1 MKDSKNMPK
10 YEEPWES
17 NKGKA
22 DAKPSTLRGVLEVLR
37 SGRVSLMVMC
47 GLVLLWL
54 FYVTCTTYI
63 GPGEFGIKQV
73 LYSPFGLFGPMGTQN
88 KVYETGIHHQFPT
101 MEKILVFPK
110 TIQVLTMRDEADSR
124 EKVSENISSTDEQF
138 SRIAKAAY
146 IQTSDG
152 FYVKMDTSI
161 LYRIEDPVKLVN
173 MVGAGKLYEDNGILP
188 VAENA
193 IKMRLGA
200 LQPEDFF
207 EAKVRVAKL
216 DEARD
221 LMNEK
226 LRPMGL
232 KVEHVMARYPHLH
245 PDVAA
250 RVEENNMQKQTKLLN
265 ISLTAQAAAEAEL
278 AKVVNEGTA
287 AKGVAL
293 QKGKAYQ
300 IQRAAEME
308 LYERTRKAEGD
319 KIRKMAEAQKAELLN
334 EAYRGAGS
342 EVMLGMKMAANLTNL
357 DSILV
362 PAGGANGFNP
372 LDIQSIMR
380 LFSIGSTNQGGSS
393 SPGNQQ
399 SAAANQ

>member
-1 MKDSKNMPK
+1 MPK
-10 YEEPWES
+10 YEEFWNR
-17 NKGKA
+17 NKSKLAAERTG
-22 DAKPSTLRGVLEVLR
+22 LRDLLR
-37 SGRVSLMVMC
+37 ANRVSLILM
-47 GLVLLWL
+47 GALLAL
-54 FYVTCTTYI
+54 SVFYLTCTTYI
-63 GPGEFGIKQV
+63 GPGEFGIKQI

-88 KVYETGIHHQFPT
+88 TIYETGIHHQFPT
-101 MEKILVFPK
+101 MEKILLFPK
-110 TIQVLTMRDEADSR
+110 TIQVLTMRDDPDPKQ
-124 EKVSENISSTDEQF
+124 KVTETISATDEKF
-138 SRIAKAAY
+138 TRLVKAAY

-161 LYRIEDPVKLVN
+161 LYCIQDPVKLVN
-173 MVGAGKLYEDNGILP
+173 RVGAGKLYEDNGILP

-193 IKMRLGA
+193 IKVRLGT

-207 EAKVRVAKL
+207 DAKTRTAKL

-232 KVEHVMARYPHLH
+232 KVKHVLARYPHLH

-265 ISLTAQAAAEAEL
+265 VSLTAQAAAEAEL

-300 IQRAAEME
+300 IQRASEKE
-308 LYERTRKAEGD
+308 LYERTKKAEGD
-319 KIRKMAEAQKAELLN
+319 KIRKMAEARKSELLN
-334 EAYRGAGS
+334 EAYRGGGS
-342 EVMLGMKMAANLTNL
+342 DMMVGMKMAGILTNL
-357 DSILV
+357 ETILV
-362 PAGGANGFNP
+362 PAGGANAFNP
-372 LDIQSIMR
+372 LDVQSLMR
-380 LFSIGSTNQGGSS
+380 LFSIGSTNQTMA
-393 SPGNQQ
+393 Q
-399 SAAANQ
+399 

>member
-1 MKDSKNMPK
+1 MPK
-10 YEEPWES
+10 YDESWES
-17 NKGKA
+17 NKSKLTGKGA
-22 DAKPSTLRGVLEVLR
+22 AWRGLLDLLR
-37 SGRVSLMVMC
+37 STRASLMVM
-47 GLVLLWL
+47 GALIVLWV
-54 FYVTCTTYI
+54 FYMTCTTYI

-73 LYSPFGLFGPMGTQN
+73 LYSPFGLFGPMGTQ
-88 KVYETGIHHQFPT
+88 KTIYETGIHHQFPT
-101 MEKILVFPK
+101 MEKILRFPK
-110 TIQVLTMRDEADSR
+110 TIQVLTMRDEPDSR
-124 EKVSENISSTDEQF
+124 EKITETISTTDERF
-138 SRIAKAAY
+138 TRIVKAAY
-146 IQTSDG
+146 VQTSDG

-193 IKMRLGA
+193 IKVRLGS

-207 EAKVRVAKL
+207 DAKTRVAKL

-226 LRPMGL
+226 LQPMGL
-232 KVEHVMARYPHLH
+232 KVEHVLARYPHLH

-265 ISLTAQAAAEAEL
+265 VSLTAQAAAEAEL

-300 IQRAAEME
+300 IQREAERD
-308 LYERTRKAEGD
+308 LYERTKKAEGD
-319 KIRKMAEAQKAELLN
+319 KIRKVAEARKAELLN

-342 EVMLGMKMAANLTNL
+342 EIMLGMKMAANLTNL

-362 PAGGANGFNP
+362 PAGGANAFNP
-372 LDIQSIMR
+372 LDVQSLMR
-380 LFSIGSTNQGGSS
+380 LFSIDSTNQ
-393 SPGNQQ
+393 NVAQ
-399 SAAANQ
+399 

>member
-1 MKDSKNMPK
+1 MPK
-10 YEEPWES
+10 LDESWDS
-17 NKGKA
+17 NKNKSPAGRSGLF
-22 DAKPSTLRGVLEVLR
+22 DILR
-37 SGRVSLMVMC
+37 SNRISLIVF
-47 GLVLLWL
+47 GSLFVLWM
-54 FYVTCTTYI
+54 FYVTCTTYV

-88 KVYETGIHHQFPT
+88 KIYETGIHHQFPT
-101 MEKILVFPK
+101 MEKILRFPK
-110 TIQVLTMRDEADSR
+110 TIQVLTMRDNPDSR
-124 EKVSENISSTDEQF
+124 EKITETISETDEQF
-138 SRIAKAAY
+138 TRIVKAAY

-161 LYRIEDPVKLVN
+161 LYCIEDPIKLVN
-173 MVGAGKLYEDNGILP
+173 RVGAGKLYEDNGILP

-193 IKMRLGA
+193 IKVRLGT

-207 EAKVRVAKL
+207 DAKIRVAKL

-226 LRPMGL
+226 LEPMGL
-232 KVEHVMARYPHLH
+232 KVKHVLARYPHLH

-265 ISLTAQAAAEAEL
+265 VSLTAQSAAEAEL
-278 AKVVNEGTA
+278 AKVVNEGMA

-300 IQRAAEME
+300 VQRASEKE
-308 LYERTRKAEGD
+308 LYERTKKAEGD
-319 KIRKMAEAQKAELLN
+319 KIRRVAEATKAEMLN

-342 EVMLGMKMAANLTNL
+342 DMLVGMKMAANLTNL
-357 DSILV
+357 DTILV
-362 PAGGANGFNP
+362 PAGGANAFNP
-372 LDIQSIMR
+372 LDVQSLMR
-380 LFSIGSTNQGGSS
+380 LFSIGSTNLTIPVIDSTS
-393 SPGNQQ
+393 H
-399 SAAANQ
+399 

>member
-1 MKDSKNMPK
+1 MPK
-10 YEEPWES
+10 YDESWES
-17 NKGKA
+17 SRSKVAGKKA
-22 DAKPSTLRGVLEVLR
+22 ALLAVLDLFRST
-37 SGRVSLMVMC
+37 RVSLMVMG
-47 GLVLLWL
+47 GLVVLWV
-54 FYVTCTTYI
+54 FYLTCTTYI

-88 KVYETGIHHQFPT
+88 KIYETGIHHQFPT
-101 MEKILVFPK
+101 MEKILRFPK
-110 TIQVLTMRDEADSR
+110 TIQVLTMRDEPDAR
-124 EKVSENISSTDEQF
+124 EKITETISATDEKF
-138 SRIAKAAY
+138 TRIVKAAY
-146 IQTSDG
+146 VQTSDG

-193 IKMRLGA
+193 IKVRLGS

-207 EAKVRVAKL
+207 DAKIRVAKL

-226 LRPMGL
+226 LRPLGL
-232 KVEHVMARYPHLH
+232 KVEHVLARYPHLH

-265 ISLTAQAAAEAEL
+265 VSLTAQAAAEADL

-287 AKGVAL
+287 AKGVAV

-300 IQRAAEME
+300 IQRASEME
-308 LYERTRKAEGD
+308 LYERTKKAEGD
-319 KIRKMAEAQKAELLN
+319 KVRKMAEARKAELLN

-342 EVMLGMKMAANLTNL
+342 EIMLGMKMAGNLTNL
-357 DSILV
+357 ETILV
-362 PAGGANGFNP
+362 PAGGANAFNP
-372 LDIQSIMR
+372 LDVQSLMR
-380 LFSIGSTNQGGSS
+380 LFSIGSTNQT
-393 SPGNQQ
+393 
-399 SAAANQ
+399 SAQ

>member
-1 MKDSKNMPK
+1 MSK
-10 YEEPWES
+10 YEEYWRNDKS
-17 NKGKA
+17 
-22 DAKPSTLRGVLEVLR
+22 KPSARKAAVLALLDLLR
-37 SGRVSLMVMC
+37 STRVSLMVIG
-47 GLVLLWL
+47 GLLLL
-54 FYVTCTTYI
+54 CVFYLTCTTYI
-63 GPGEFGIKQV
+63 GPGEFGVKQV

-88 KVYETGIHHQFPT
+88 KTYETGIHHQFPM
-101 MEKILVFPK
+101 MEKILRFPK
-110 TIQVLTMRDEADSR
+110 TIQVLTMRDEPDAR
-124 EKVSENISSTDEQF
+124 EKITETISSTDEMF
-138 SRIAKAAY
+138 TRIVKAAY
-146 IQTSDG
+146 VQTSDG

-193 IKMRLGA
+193 IKVRLGS

-207 EAKVRVAKL
+207 DAKTRVAKL

-226 LRPMGL
+226 LKPMGL
-232 KVEHVMARYPHLH
+232 KVEHVLARYPHLH

-265 ISLTAQAAAEAEL
+265 VSLTAMAAAEAEL

-300 IQRAAEME
+300 IQRTSEKE
-308 LYERTRKAEGD
+308 LYERTKKAEGD
-319 KIRKMAEAQKAELLN
+319 KIRKMAEARKAEMLN

-342 EVMLGMKMAANLTNL
+342 EIMLGMKMAGNLTNL
-357 DSILV
+357 ETILV
-362 PAGGANGFNP
+362 PAGGANAFNP
-372 LDIQSIMR
+372 LDVQSLMR
-380 LFSIGSTNQGGSS
+380 LFSIGSTNQT
-393 SPGNQQ
+393 
-399 SAAANQ
+399 SAQ

>member
-1 MKDSKNMPK
+1 MPK
-10 YEEPWES
+10 YDESWES
-17 NKGKA
+17 NRSRSA
-22 DAKPSTLRGVLEVLR
+22 AKQAVLRGLLDLFR
-37 SGRVSLMVMC
+37 STRVSLMVMG
-47 GLVLLWL
+47 GLLVLWL
-54 FYVTCTTYI
+54 FYLTCTTYI

-73 LYSPFGLFGPMGTQN
+73 LYSPFGLFGSMGTQN

-101 MEKILVFPK
+101 MEKILRFPK
-110 TIQVLTMRDEADSR
+110 TIQVLTMRDQPDSR
-124 EKVSENISSTDEQF
+124 EKITETISGTDELF
-138 SRIAKAAY
+138 TRIVKAAY
-146 IQTSDG
+146 VQTSDG

-193 IKMRLGA
+193 IKVRLGS

-207 EAKVRVAKL
+207 DAKTRVAKL

-232 KVEHVMARYPHLH
+232 KVEHVLARYPHLH

-265 ISLTAQAAAEAEL
+265 VSLTALSAAEAEL

-300 IQRAAEME
+300 IQRASEKE
-308 LYERTRKAEGD
+308 LYERTKKAEGD
-319 KIRKMAEAQKAELLN
+319 KVRKMAEARKAELLN

-342 EVMLGMKMAANLTNL
+342 EIMLGMKMAGNLTNL
-357 DSILV
+357 ETILV
-362 PAGGANGFNP
+362 PAGGANAFSP
-372 LDIQSIMR
+372 LDIESLMR
-380 LFSIGSTNQGGSS
+380 LFSIGSTNQTGA
-393 SPGNQQ
+393 Q
-399 SAAANQ
+399 

>member
-1 MKDSKNMPK
+1 MNDKKIMPK
-10 YEEPWES
+10 YDEPWES
-17 NKGKA
+17 NKR
-22 DAKPSTLRGVLEVLR
+22 KPVDKGAILRGLFDLLR
-37 SGRVSLMVMC
+37 STRVSLMLM
-47 GLVLLWL
+47 GGLLVLWV
-54 FYVTCTTYI
+54 FYLTCTTYI
-63 GPGEFGIKQV
+63 GPGEFGVKQV
-73 LYSPFGLFGPMGTQN
+73 LYSPFGLFGPMGTQ
-88 KVYETGIHHQFPT
+88 KTIYETGIHHQFPT
-101 MEKILVFPK
+101 MEKILRFPK
-110 TIQVLTMRDEADSR
+110 TIQVLTMRDEPDAR
-124 EKVSENISSTDEQF
+124 EKITETISTMDQNF
-138 SRIAKAAY
+138 TRIVKAAY
-146 IQTSDG
+146 VQTSDG

-193 IKMRLGA
+193 IKVRLGS

-207 EAKVRVAKL
+207 DAKTRVAKL

-226 LRPMGL
+226 LKPMGL
-232 KVEHVMARYPHLH
+232 KVEHVLARYPHLH

-265 ISLTAQAAAEAEL
+265 VSLTAQAAAEAEL

-300 IQRAAEME
+300 IQRTSEMD
-308 LYERTRKAEGD
+308 LYERTKKAEGD
-319 KIRKMAEAQKAELLN
+319 KVRKMAEARKAEMLN

-342 EVMLGMKMAANLTNL
+342 EIMLGMKMAGNLTNL
-357 DSILV
+357 ETILV
-362 PAGGANGFNP
+362 PAGGANAFNP
-372 LDIQSIMR
+372 LDVQSLMR
-380 LFSIGSTNQGGSS
+380 LFSIGSTNQT
-393 SPGNQQ
+393 
-399 SAAANQ
+399 SAQ

>member
-1 MKDSKNMPK
+1 MPK
-10 YEEPWES
+10 YDES
-17 NKGKA
+17 WGTNKTAPAPKGA
-22 DAKPSTLRGVLEVLR
+22 LLDLLR
-37 SGRVSLMVMC
+37 SGRLSIIVVSCLF
-47 GLVLLWL
+47 LLWV
-54 FYVTCTTYI
+54 FYLTCTTYI

-88 KVYETGIHHQFPT
+88 KIYETGIHHQFPT
-101 MEKILVFPK
+101 MEKILRFPK
-110 TIQVLTMRDEADSR
+110 TIQVLTMRDDPDPK
-124 EKVSENISSTDEQF
+124 EKITETISAMDEKF
-138 SRIAKAAY
+138 TRIVKAAY

-161 LYRIEDPVKLVN
+161 LYCIEDPVKLVN

-193 IKMRLGA
+193 IKVRLGT

-207 EAKVRVAKL
+207 DAKTRVAKL

-226 LRPMGL
+226 LQPMGL
-232 KVEHVMARYPHLH
+232 KVKHVLARYPHLH

-265 ISLTAQAAAEAEL
+265 VSLTAQSAAEAEL

-300 IQRAAEME
+300 VQRTSEKE

-319 KIRKMAEAQKAELLN
+319 KIRKVAEARKSQLLN

-342 EVMLGMKMAANLTNL
+342 DIMVGMKMAGNLTNL
-357 DSILV
+357 DTILV
-362 PAGGANGFNP
+362 PTGGANAFNP
-372 LDIQSIMR
+372 MDVQSLMR
-380 LFSIGSTNQGGSS
+380 LFSIGSTNQ
-393 SPGNQQ
+393 
-399 SAAANQ
+399 ANSQ

>member
-1 MKDSKNMPK
+1 MPK
-10 YEEPWES
+10 YDEPWDS
-17 NKGKA
+17 NKNKPRDRKA
-22 DAKPSTLRGVLEVLR
+22 ALAALLDLLR
-37 SGRVSLMVMC
+37 STRVSLIVIG
-47 GLVLLWL
+47 GLVLLWI
-54 FYVTCTTYI
+54 FYLTCTTYI
-63 GPGEFGIKQV
+63 GPGEFGVKQV

-88 KVYETGIHHQFPT
+88 KIYETGIHHQFPT
-101 MEKILVFPK
+101 MEKILRFPR
-110 TIQVLTMRDEADSR
+110 TVQVLTMRDAPDSR
-124 EKVSENISSTDEQF
+124 EKITETISATDEKF
-138 SRIAKAAY
+138 TRIVKAAY
-146 IQTSDG
+146 VQTSDG
-152 FYVKMDTSI
+152 FYVKMDTTI

-193 IKMRLGA
+193 IKVRLGA

-207 EAKVRVAKL
+207 DAKIRVAKL

-226 LRPMGL
+226 LKPMGL
-232 KVEHVMARYPHLH
+232 KVEHVLARYPHLH

-250 RVEENNMQKQTKLLN
+250 RVEENNLQKQTKLLN
-265 ISLTAQAAAEAEL
+265 VSLTAQSGAEAEL

-300 IQRAAEME
+300 IQREAEKE

-319 KIRKMAEAQKAELLN
+319 RIRKMAEAQKAELLN

-342 EVMLGMKMAANLTNL
+342 DMMVGMKMAGNLTNL
-357 DSILV
+357 ETILV
-362 PAGGANGFNP
+362 PAGGANAFNP
-372 LDIQSIMR
+372 LDVQSLMR
-380 LFSIGSTNQGGSS
+380 LFSIGSTNL
-393 SPGNQQ
+393 P
-399 SAAANQ
+399 SAQ

>member
-1 MKDSKNMPK
+1 MPK
-10 YEEPWES
+10 YDES
-17 NKGKA
+17 WTSKT
-22 DAKPSTLRGVLEVLR
+22 KPTAAVARAGLLDLLR
-37 SGRVSLMVMC
+37 SNRVSLIVIAA
-47 GLVLLWL
+47 LLALWA
-54 FYVTCTTYI
+54 FYLTCTTYV

-88 KVYETGIHHQFPT
+88 KIYETGIHHQFPT
-101 MEKILVFPK
+101 MEKILRFPK
-110 TIQVLTMRDEADSR
+110 TIQVLTMRDDPDPR
-124 EKVSENISSTDEQF
+124 QKVTETISSTDELF
-138 SRIAKAAY
+138 TRIVKAAY

-161 LYRIEDPVKLVN
+161 LYCIEDPVKLVN
-173 MVGAGKLYEDNGILP
+173 MVGAGKLSEDNGILP

-193 IKMRLGA
+193 IKVRLGT

-207 EAKVRVAKL
+207 DAKTRVAKL

-226 LRPMGL
+226 LKPMGL
-232 KVEHVMARYPHLH
+232 KVKHVLARYPHLH
-245 PDVAA
+245 PDVAS

-278 AKVVNEGTA
+278 EKVVNEGTA

-300 IQRAAEME
+300 IQRTSEKE

-319 KIRKMAEAQKAELLN
+319 KIRKMAEATKSEMLN

-342 EVMLGMKMAANLTNL
+342 DMMVGMKMAANLTNL
-357 DSILV
+357 DTILV
-362 PAGGANGFNP
+362 PAGGANAFNP
-372 LDIQSIMR
+372 LDVQSLMK
-380 LFSIGSTNQGGSS
+380 LFSIGSTNL
-393 SPGNQQ
+393 N
-399 SAAANQ
+399 AAQ

>member
-1 MKDSKNMPK
+1 MAK
-10 YEEPWES
+10 YDEPWDS
-17 NKGKA
+17 NKSKPA
-22 DAKPSTLRGVLEVLR
+22 AKGLGLLELLR
-37 SGRVSLMVMC
+37 SNRASLIVMV
-47 GLVLLWL
+47 GLLALWV
-54 FYVTCTTYI
+54 FYLTCTTYI

-73 LYSPFGLFGPMGTQN
+73 LYSPFGLFGPMGTQK

-101 MEKILVFPK
+101 IEKILRFPK
-110 TIQVLTMRDEADSR
+110 TIQVLTMRDDPDPKQ
-124 EKVSENISSTDEQF
+124 KVTETISATDERF
-138 SRIAKAAY
+138 TRVVKAAY

-152 FYVKMDTSI
+152 FYVKMDASI
-161 LYRIEDPVKLVN
+161 LYCIEDPVKLVN

-193 IKMRLGA
+193 IKVRLGA
-200 LQPEDFF
+200 LEPEDFF
-207 EAKVRVAKL
+207 DAKIRAAKL
-216 DEARD
+216 NEARD

-226 LRPMGL
+226 LEPMGL
-232 KVEHVMARYPHLH
+232 KVKHVLARYPHLH

-265 ISLTAQAAAEAEL
+265 VALTAQAAAEAEL

-300 IQRAAEME
+300 IQRESERE

-319 KIRKMAEAQKAELLN
+319 KIRKMAEARKSELLN

-342 EVMLGMKMAANLTNL
+342 DMMVGMKMAGVLTNL
-357 DSILV
+357 DTILI
-362 PAGGANGFNP
+362 PAGGPNAFNP
-372 LDIQSIMR
+372 MDVQSLMR
-380 LFSIGSTNQGGSS
+380 LFSIGGTNQ
-393 SPGNQQ
+393 
-399 SAAANQ
+399 ANAQ

>member
-1 MKDSKNMPK
+1 MPK
-10 YEEPWES
+10 LDEPWDS
-17 NKGKA
+17 NKS
-22 DAKPSTLRGVLEVLR
+22 KPTASGAGLLGLFR
-37 SGRVSLMVMC
+37 SNRISLIVVG
-47 GLVLLWL
+47 GLLALWA
-54 FYVTCTTYI
+54 FYLTCTTYI
-63 GPGEFGIKQV
+63 GPGEFGVKQV

-88 KVYETGIHHQFPT
+88 RIYETGIHHQFPT
-101 MEKILVFPK
+101 MEKILRFPK
-110 TIQVLTMRDEADSR
+110 TIQVLTMRDDPDPKQ
-124 EKVSENISSTDEQF
+124 KVTETISATDEKF
-138 SRIAKAAY
+138 TRLVKAAY

-161 LYRIEDPVKLVN
+161 LYCIENPVKLVN

-193 IKMRLGA
+193 IKVRLGT

-207 EAKVRVAKL
+207 DAKTRVAKL

-232 KVEHVMARYPHLH
+232 NVKHVLARYPHLH

-265 ISLTAQAAAEAEL
+265 VSLTAQAAAEAEL
-278 AKVVNEGTA
+278 AKVVNEGMA

-300 IQRAAEME
+300 IQRASEKE
-308 LYERTRKAEGD
+308 LYERTKKAEGD
-319 KIRKMAEAQKAELLN
+319 KIRKMAEATKAEMLN

-342 EVMLGMKMAANLTNL
+342 DMLVGMKMAANLTNL
-357 DSILV
+357 ETILV
-362 PAGGANGFNP
+362 PAGGANAFNP
-372 LDIQSIMR
+372 LDVQSLMR
-380 LFSIGSTNQGGSS
+380 LFSIGSTNRNVA
-393 SPGNQQ
+393 P
-399 SAAANQ
+399 

>member
-1 MKDSKNMPK
+1 MPK
-10 YEEPWES
+10 YDETWER
-17 NKGKA
+17 NKTQPA
-22 DAKPSTLRGVLEVLR
+22 AKGAALRGLLDLFR
-37 SGRVSLMVMC
+37 STRVSLIVMG
-47 GLVLLWL
+47 GLLVLWL
-54 FYVTCTTYI
+54 FYLTCTTYI

-73 LYSPFGLFGPMGTQN
+73 LYSPFGLFGPMGTQ
-88 KVYETGIHHQFPT
+88 KTVYETGIHHQFPT
-101 MEKILVFPK
+101 MEKILRFPK
-110 TIQVLTMRDEADSR
+110 TIQVLTMRDAPDSR
-124 EKVSENISSTDEQF
+124 EKITETISSTDELYT
-138 SRIAKAAY
+138 RIVKAAY
-146 IQTSDG
+146 VQTSDG

-193 IKMRLGA
+193 IKVRLGT

-207 EAKVRVAKL
+207 DAKTRVAKL

-226 LRPMGL
+226 LKPMGL
-232 KVEHVMARYPHLH
+232 KVEHVLARYPHLH

-265 ISLTAQAAAEAEL
+265 VSLTAQAAAEADL

-300 IQRAAEME
+300 IQRTSETE
-308 LYERTRKAEGD
+308 LYERTKKAEGD
-319 KIRKMAEAQKAELLN
+319 KVRKMAEARKAELLN

-342 EVMLGMKMAANLTNL
+342 EIMLGMKMASNLTNL
-357 DSILV
+357 DTILV
-362 PAGGANGFNP
+362 PAGGSNAFNP
-372 LDIQSIMR
+372 LDVQSLMR
-380 LFSIGSTNQGGSS
+380 LFSIGSTNQTNS
-393 SPGNQQ
+393 Q
-399 SAAANQ
+399 

>member
-1 MKDSKNMPK
+1 MPK
-10 YEEPWES
+10 YTEPWES
-17 NKGKA
+17 TKSNPAGKRA
-22 DAKPSTLRGVLEVLR
+22 ALSSLLDLFR
-37 SGRVSLMVMC
+37 SARVSLIVMA
-47 GLVLLWL
+47 GLLVLWV
-54 FYVTCTTYI
+54 FYLTCTTYI

-88 KVYETGIHHQFPT
+88 KIYETGIHHQFPT
-101 MEKILVFPK
+101 MEKILRFPK
-110 TIQVLTMRDEADSR
+110 TIQVLTMRDSPDSR
-124 EKVSENISSTDEQF
+124 EKITETISDTDERF
-138 SRIAKAAY
+138 TRIVKAAY

-161 LYRIEDPVKLVN
+161 LYRIQDPVKLVN

-193 IKMRLGA
+193 IKVRLGS

-207 EAKVRVAKL
+207 DAKTRVAKL

-226 LRPMGL
+226 LQPMGL
-232 KVEHVMARYPHLH
+232 KVEHVLARYPHLH

-265 ISLTAQAAAEAEL
+265 VSLTAQAAAEAEL

-300 IQRAAEME
+300 VQRESEKE
-308 LYERTRKAEGD
+308 LYERTKKAEGD
-319 KIRKMAEAQKAELLN
+319 KIRKMAEATKAELLN

-342 EVMLGMKMAANLTNL
+342 EIMLGMKMAANLTNL
-357 DSILV
+357 DNILV
-362 PAGGANGFNP
+362 PAGGANAFNP
-372 LDIQSIMR
+372 LDVESLMR
-380 LFSIGSTNQGGSS
+380 LFSIGSTNQTIA
-393 SPGNQQ
+393 Q
-399 SAAANQ
+399 